1 LTIKRTIS
9 DSIKNISSNW
19 PVLLLIGPRQVGK
32 SSVLAMLKEEERK
45 YVTLDHLPA
54 RELAVGDPQA
64 FLQKYGPPVVI
75 DEVQYAPNLFS
86 YIKIWVDEKRLIHK
100 STGQES
106 ANPAGAFWLTGSQ
119 KFNLMKSAKES
130 LAGRVAITDLLGFS
144 HKEAIQKPDE
154 SKPFWPDELDYNK
167 IIEKKT
173 MMDVYRDIWIGSFPE
188 LVTNPLLGRDRFF
201 GSYMQTYIERDVKDY
216 QGATNEL
223 KFYKFVRA
231 VAVRTGCLLNIEG
244 LARDC
249 DIDRRTA
256 QKWLDA
262 LRAAGLVYLLPPYSS
277 NLTSRIIKTPK
288 VYFLDTGLACFLA
301 NIDTPEALEAC
312 YLNGAMLETYAL
324 CEILKSFWHNGI
336 DLHNLYFYR
345 DANMREID
353 FILEKNAT
361 LYSIEVKKTTSPIGD
376 DCANIK
382 VLEKLKKPVGKGAIV
397 CLCQEMLPIPKNP
410 IIAVPV
416 WEI

>member
-1 LTIKRTIS
+1 MLKRTIS

-19 PVLLLIGPRQVGK
+19 PVLLLVGPRQVGK
-32 SSVLAMLKEEERK
+32 SSVLAMLKEDGRK

-86 YIKIWVDEKRLIHK
+86 YIKIWVDERRLIHK
-100 STGQES
+100 STGHES

-119 KFNLMKSAKES
+119 KINLMKNAKES
-130 LAGRVAITDLLGFS
+130 LAGRVAIIDLLGFS

-154 SKPFWPDELDYNK
+154 SRPFWPDGLDLSK
-167 IIEKKT
+167 TTEKRT
-173 MMDVYRDIWIGSFPE
+173 MMDVYMDIWIGSFPE
-188 LVTNPLLGRDRFF
+188 LLINPSLGRDRFF

-231 VAVRTGCLLNIEG
+231 VAVRTGCLLNIES

-249 DIDRRTA
+249 EIDRRTA

-262 LRAAGLVYLLPPYSS
+262 LRAAGLVYLLPPYST
-277 NLTSRIIKTPK
+277 NLTNRIIKTPK

-301 NIDTPEALEAC
+301 NIDTPEALEVC

-336 DLHNLYFYR
+336 DLHNLYFYK

-361 LYSIEVKKTTSPIGD
+361 LYPIEIKKTTSPTAD

-382 VLEKLKKPVGKGAIV
+382 ILEKLGKTVGRGAIV
-397 CLCQEMLPIPKNP
+397 CLCQEMLPIPKNS
-410 IIAVPV
+410 AVAIPV